1 MALSQE
7 SRSIIEL
14 PTPIERADR
23 LPAGRLP
30 LLAFVAD
37 RQTKT
42 DVEESLAP
50 LALADSPV
58 MRGGIVKAIQFLAN
72 ERSPETLIVDI
83 SGVEMAAARI
93 QELAE
98 VCEPGVTVIAIGDH
112 NDVALYRDL
121 VHAGVHDYLVKP
133 ISPQALAEAL
143 ELRPGQAGAP
153 ISHRLAKLVALVGAR
168 AASARRRSPPTL
180 PGILPTV
187 RTVGSRCSTSICNAG
202 IARWRSM

>member
-23 LPAGRLP
+23 LPAGRVP

-58 MRGGIVKAIQFLAN
+58 MRGGIVKAIQFLAS

-83 SGVEMAAARI
+83 SGVEMPAARI
-93 QELAE
+93 QARRGL
-98 VCEPGVTVIAIGDH
+98 
-112 NDVALYRDL
+112 R
-121 VHAGVHDYLVKP
+121 AGRH
-133 ISPQALAEAL
+133 SHRHRRPQRHRAVS
-143 ELRPGQAGAP
+143 RPDACRRSRLHRQAG
-153 ISHRLAKLVALVGAR
+153 R
-168 AASARRRSPPTL
+168 A
-180 PGILPTV
+180 
-187 RTVGSRCSTSICNAG
+187 
-202 IARWRSM
+202 

>member
-23 LPAGRLP
+23 LPAGRVA

-58 MRGGIVKAIQFLAN
+58 MRGGIVKAIQFLAS
-72 ERSPETLIVDI
+72 ERSP
-83 SGVEMAAARI
+83 GPCARY
-93 QELAE
+93 ATRRG
-98 VCEPGVTVIAIGDH
+98 CGWRSARAICST
-112 NDVALYRDL
+112 AMSSSSTATAR
-121 VHAGVHDYLVKP
+121 
-133 ISPQALAEAL
+133 
-143 ELRPGQAGAP
+143 AGATP
-153 ISHRLAKLVALVGAR
+153 
-168 AASARRRSPPTL
+168 
-180 PGILPTV
+180 
-187 RTVGSRCSTSICNAG
+187 
-202 IARWRSM
+202 